1 MLMDIKCSAVT
12 SIAVHLE
19 FDDGHKKDRVIAL
32 GDLIEVEYNANG
44 LRKKAEGK
52 VINISTIGADPKQ
65 WYIILDGSDDFDSNK
80 VRFSPMSIL
89 NVDIIRKADTLNMIR
104 TPIGLE
110 GVPYLRIIKG
120 RLQYSKDGFVW
131 KPINI
136 DSKDVIEEAEGTVPM
151 GHCERPVNDNTT
163 TRGIRPAHR
172 PEDDVYEEDGIE
184 DAIY

>member
-89 NVDIIRKADTLNMIR
+89 NVDIIRKAGYSPMIYCNMLWEAFTLDLEKLKNI
-104 TPIGLE
+104 PIYQTKLISF
-110 GVPYLRIIKG
+110 LNA
-120 RLQYSKDGFVW
+120 L
-131 KPINI
+131 
-136 DSKDVIEEAEGTVPM
+136 
-151 GHCERPVNDNTT
+151 
-163 TRGIRPAHR
+163 
-172 PEDDVYEEDGIE
+172 
-184 DAIY
+184 